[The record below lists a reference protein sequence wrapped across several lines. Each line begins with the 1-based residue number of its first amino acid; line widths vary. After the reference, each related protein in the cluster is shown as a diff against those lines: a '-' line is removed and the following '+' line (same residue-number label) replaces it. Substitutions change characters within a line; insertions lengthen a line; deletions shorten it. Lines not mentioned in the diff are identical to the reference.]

1 MSRIFG
7 IEAVREARR
16 LWPDLLPVLHP
27 IVVAAPSPP
36 MLDPSWDE
44 ERRIGFL
51 VEAYLSFA
59 MLHCPPAEFQHAR
72 VMALGARAGTG
83 RMAADRRKLAA
94 AAKILAGECWG
105 VFAEIAE
112 AGKLPP
118 AIAPHSW
125 LLWSASMLW
134 GPARGPRKP
143 ARFPMIGDIF
153 TPRRLLQLRT
163 LHHFSHTAENIAAGS
178 TRSGANWAEREGIG
192 GAYRAARAREQAV
205 YRLGFD
211 PVDGPNACMDALEA
225 VGACLLGENLLRMDT
240 WERGKA
246 REVEQRLAQLAEAGT
261 WVWGPWLAGPAVRKA
276 A

>member
-59 MLHCPPAEFQHAR
+59 QLHCPVVELQHAR
-72 VMALGARAGTG
+72 VMALGARRGEG
-83 RMAADRRKLAA
+83 RMAADRRKIAA
-94 AAKILAGECWG
+94 AAKILAGEGWG
-105 VFAEIAE
+105 MLAEIAE

-125 LLWSASMLW
+125 LLWSASTLW
-134 GPARGPRKP
+134 GPARGPRNP

-153 TPRRLLQLRT
+153 TPRRLLQLKT

-192 GAYRAARAREQAV
+192 GAYRALRAREQAI
-205 YRLGFD
+205 YRLGLD
-211 PVDGPNACMDALEA
+211 PAGGRSGCEQDLRA
-225 VGACLLGENLLRMDT
+225 VGACVFGADLLAADT
-240 WERGKA
+240 WERDKA
-246 REVEQRLAQLAEAGT
+246 REVEQRLERLAEAGT
-261 WVWGPWLAGPAVRKA
+261 WVWGPWLAGPAARKA